1 MFKNF
6 LNHRCDIFHGEQVT
20 TTSNYGLQTGI
31 SYQYGEEPDIKAQR
45 CHFSIKGTGSIIN
58 SQGEPFSSF
67 QGKRKLGLAIGTDIR
82 LNDKVKSYETGFEYI
97 AELPRNVQNHH
108 IMVYVHRDY
117 STGGFI

>member
-31 SYQYGEEPDIKAQR
+31 SYQYGEEPG
-45 CHFSIKGTGSIIN
+45 IKGTGSIIN

-67 QGKRKLGLAIGTDIR
+67 QGKIKLVLPIGTDIR